1 MENISNFTIFVA
13 TPHDLYFAAE
23 VEVQLNNFRKFG
35 YTKYMQI
42 LVFEIDGG
50 PYREYWDKLAERYTE
65 VQFYFYEIPAIKNLL
80 VIYPQVCRPAM
91 LKLHYTR
98 FPELEKQTIWYIDS
112 DVLLTKPID
121 FSKYLNDDICYL
133 SKTDYISHNYF
144 DSKRKDVWPFRL
156 AAYDQRDV
164 LQELCQIVGVDK
176 QVVIDNVDSTGGCQY
191 LLKGINSSFWTDL
204 EKNCIELRLAALNLN
219 AEFFPSEEK
228 GLQSWAIGDMC
239 GLLWNLWK
247 RGLQVQCPDE
257 FDFNWA
263 STPIEEYDEHA
274 IFHNAGVSGKWMEMN
289 GEKVKMFHKGDIRL
303 RTSSLTFFDLTYQD
317 ITDKYCTCKYVEAIM
332 DVKDPI
338 CVTKRT
344 EY

>member
-1 MENISNFTIFVA
+1 VRHV
-13 TPHDLYFAAE
+13 P
-23 VEVQLNNFRKFG
+23 G
-35 YTKYMQI
+35 YT
-42 LVFEIDGG
+42 VFCNIVKATD
-50 PYREYWDKLAERYTE
+50 PVFTT
-65 VQFYFYEIPAIKNLL
+65 KNT
-80 VIYPQVCRPAM
+80 VGASVVG
-91 LKLHYTR
+91 
-98 FPELEKQTIWYIDS
+98 EGN
-112 DVLLTKPID
+112 V
-121 FSKYLNDDICYL
+121 NV
-133 SKTDYISHNYF
+133 F
-144 DSKRKDVWPFRL
+144 DPVVW
-156 AAYDQRDV
+156 A
-164 LQELCQIVGVDK
+164 
-176 QVVIDNVDSTGGCQY
+176 
-191 LLKGINSSFWTDL
+191 DL

-247 RGLQVQCPDE
+247 KGLQVQCPDE
-257 FDFNWA
+257 LDFNWA
-263 STPIEEYDEHA
+263 STPIEEYDKHA

-338 CVTKRT
+338 CITKRT